1 MKNLLL
7 IFLLSFLFV
16 SCKNPAREKQTDEKD
31 HTAQSLKA
39 EEQAF
44 IDNLASLCGKSFAG
58 RETYSKDGRDSW
70 ADRSIVIHFTICEA
84 DRVNIP
90 FHIDN
95 DQSRT
100 WMFLNEDGKLR
111 FRHDHRHEDGTP
123 EDLTLYGGYADG
135 NGTAFQ
141 QSFPADDYTNN
152 LLDDDLDRVWNVVL
166 SEDLAQ
172 MRYELGYKGE
182 IVFKAEFDLTTPL

>member
-7 IFLLSFLFV
+7 IFLVSFLFV

-31 HTAQSLKA
+31 ATSQSLTA
-39 EEQAF
+39 DEQAF

-58 RETYSKDGRDSW
+58 KETYSKDGRDSW
-70 ADRSIVIHFTICEA
+70 ADRSMVIHFTVCEP
-84 DRVNIP
+84 DLVQIP
-90 FHIDN
+90 FHIDD

-100 WMFLNEDGKLR
+100 WMFMNEDGKLR

-166 SEDLAQ
+166 SEDLSQ